1 MADTRVVQGG
11 FLQVRV
17 LFLEVFYS
25 WELVARLA

>member
-17 LFLEVFYS
+17 LFLEVFYP